1 MKKNLLG
8 VSALTLGGLYILL
21 SIIVLGF
28 CLALDLNMLI
38 GIIVCIVI
46 IVLQFIISPFLT
58 DLTVKW
64 FYKCDFNAEIPQYL
78 QDFIKKVCE
87 KHKMKYPR
95 IGVINDGS
103 PNAFTYGHTK
113 NNARVVLT
121 RGDFELLSEEEVK
134 AVVAHE
140 LGHASHYDMLF
151 MTAASLVPLF
161 LYMIFEMLI
170 DSTKDSSNDDNGY
183 TGVIAVIAYVL
194 YVISNYVVLWLSRTR
209 EYYADEFSC
218 KETENPN
225 ALASALVKVGFGLLV
240 NSDVE
245 NKAKA
250 LADAKDDKERKKI
263 AKEYKHNSSS
273 NIGALGLFDKKT
285 SKSLVV
291 MTNNKQDDKLVIK
304 NAMKWEMWNPWALW
318 YQLNSTHPLISKR
331 LLFISEFSESYGQKP
346 YITFDLQ
353 KPESYADDFAKEVV
367 LKLLPPLTAVIT
379 LGVIIGI
386 GTEGDSW
393 LLALGIGMLFFT
405 IFNFILFKVGH
416 KSDYKDKTVSDLLSE
431 VKVSGVTCVPC
442 ILKGKII
449 GRGDPGYMFNEDFMI
464 KDETGI
470 IYADYNTPSFI
481 INKIFAIF
489 KNGNNMEKEVIIKGW
504 YKRKPV
510 PYVEI
515 FNFQIE
521 GEEKVH
527 KTGLFT
533 FNIVLHI
540 LLLILSIVL
549 MICGVV

>member
-8 VSALTLGGLYILL
+8 ISALTLGGLYILL
-21 SIIVLGF
+21 SIIVLGV
-28 CLALDLNMLI
+28 CLICDLNMLV

-46 IVLQFIISPFLT
+46 IVIQFIISPFLT

-121 RGDFELLSEEEVK
+121 RGDFELLTEEEVK

-161 LYMIFEMLI
+161 LYMIYEMMI
-170 DSTKDSSNDDNGY
+170 NSSSDSDDNGY
-183 TGVIAVIAYVL
+183 TGIIAVIAYVL

-245 NKAKA
+245 NKANA
-250 LADAKDDKERKKI
+250 LAAAKDDKERKKI
-263 AKEYKHNSSS
+263 AKEYKQNSSS
-273 NIGALGLFDKKT
+273 NLGALGLFDKKT
-285 SKSLVV
+285 SKSLIV

-304 NAMKWEMWNPWALW
+304 NAMKWEMWNPWAVW
-318 YQLNSTHPLISKR
+318 YEIHSTHPLISKR
-331 LLFISEFSESYGQKP
+331 LLFISQFPESYRQNP

-353 KPESYADDFAKEVV
+353 
-367 LKLLPPLTAVIT
+367 
-379 LGVIIGI
+379 
-386 GTEGDSW
+386 
-393 LLALGIGMLFFT
+393 
-405 IFNFILFKVGH
+405 
-416 KSDYKDKTVSDLLSE
+416 
-431 VKVSGVTCVPC
+431 
-442 ILKGKII
+442 
-449 GRGDPGYMFNEDFMI
+449 
-464 KDETGI
+464 
-470 IYADYNTPSFI
+470 
-481 INKIFAIF
+481 
-489 KNGNNMEKEVIIKGW
+489 
-504 YKRKPV
+504 
-510 PYVEI
+510 
-515 FNFQIE
+515 
-521 GEEKVH
+521 
-527 KTGLFT
+527 
-533 FNIVLHI
+533 
-540 LLLILSIVL
+540 
-549 MICGVV
+549 